1 MGTGTY
7 APRRTRAS
15 HPDLDHA
22 ARRRAATSGV
32 SPRAAAAWVGVTM
45 GGLSRSSLLNWLRD
59 VALRPAG
66 RMRYILSEITSPMVT
81 FLRSVYS
88 FFGPLAPLTGPQLDR
103 RADDQKN
110 CPLQATTRLSGCGL
124 LPEMYRRNV
133 RRDISGKP
141 ADAAPNPA
149 GVVEHEHGLRRP
161 LFHPP
166 QKRSLDLAALHDVE
180 GTVDLRSCAAPP
192 GEACYPINVAYSIAI
207 DTLTSSAGHAGK
219 TKPAMLAIDSAATT
233 AASHRRQSNGGS
245 VRT

>member
-66 RMRYILSEITSPMVT
+66 RMRYILSERTSSTMT

-88 FFGPLAPLTGPQLDR
+88 FFGLLAPLTGPQLDQ
-103 RADDQKN
+103 RAADQSAPFK
-110 CPLQATTRLSGCGL
+110 RLHG
-124 LPEMYRRNV
+124 YRPRPAARNV
-133 RRDISGKP
+133 STKCPTRQFRQVGRRSAEPGRSRRTRAWLAEAITSP
-141 ADAAPNPA
+141 AAEAVDRPHGPSRCRGHGRPA
-149 GVVEHEHGLRRP
+149 LVCGTARRGALPPSTAHTASP
-161 LFHPP
+161 LA
-166 QKRSLDLAALHDVE
+166 R
-180 GTVDLRSCAAPP
+180 
-192 GEACYPINVAYSIAI
+192 
-207 DTLTSSAGHAGK
+207 
-219 TKPAMLAIDSAATT
+219 
-233 AASHRRQSNGGS
+233 
-245 VRT
+245 

>member
-32 SPRAAAAWVGVTM
+32 NPRAAAAWVGVTM

-66 RMRYILSEITSPMVT
+66 RMRYILSERTSPMMT

-88 FFGPLAPLTGPQLDR
+88 FLMLLGPLTGPQMDQRAADQIAPSSDYTAIRLRPAARNVSTKCHRQAR
-103 RADDQKN
+103 RA
-110 CPLQATTRLSGCGL
+110 AT
-124 LPEMYRRNV
+124 
-133 RRDISGKP
+133 
-141 ADAAPNPA
+141 
-149 GVVEHEHGLRRP
+149 
-161 LFHPP
+161 
-166 QKRSLDLAALHDVE
+166 
-180 GTVDLRSCAAPP
+180 
-192 GEACYPINVAYSIAI
+192 INGAYSIAI
-207 DTLTSSAGHAGK
+207 GALTSSAGHAAN

-245 VRT
+245 ART